1 MGVVLRKTA
10 SAAWRVSRRVKVLIE
25 CFCDCSVTTVG
36 GERLPFPSINNVV
49 APLVFS
55 HLFDVLYC
63 ILLFPSVCF
72 RHGQG

>member
-1 MGVVLRKTA
+1 
-10 SAAWRVSRRVKVLIE
+10 VLIE

-36 GERLPFPSINNVV
+36 GERLPFPSINNAV

-55 HLFDVLYC
+55 HLFAILYC

-72 RHGQG
+72 HHGQE